1 MFGFKGRIRR
11 LAYFGYSIALTV
23 LFGALIVGGMLSFDG
38 AGPGVVLGGALF
50 LAGIV
55 GAVWCGLA
63 LTVKRLHD
71 LGLSGYNAAWI
82 MGLNVVGSVVGQASG
97 GLAIAFD
104 LASFGVGL
112 WLLFASGQVQANEY
126 GPVPGSLTP
135 SRVTPTVTA

>member
-1 MFGFKGRIRR
+1 MAAKTPLIKTDT
-11 LAYFGYSIALTV
+11 LTV
-23 LFGALIVGGMLSFDG
+23 LFGALIAGGVLSFDG

-71 LGLSGYNAAWI
+71 IGLSGGNAIWI
-82 MGLNVVGSVVGQASG
+82 IGLNVVGSVAGEASS
-97 GLAIAFD
+97 GLAIAFN
-104 LASFGVGL
+104 LASLGVGL
-112 WLLFASGQVQANEY
+112 WLLFARGQSQANEY

-135 SRVTPTVTA
+135 SPATPTVTA